1 MTEEKFTSGR
11 GGKREGAGRPFAEK
25 PKKMFSFRLSE
36 EEEKAV
42 KMLLKE
48 MRNND
53 LFKIETQIELMNGF
67 KPFVLNIQEKYN
79 DSIRFSI
86 NYDTI
91 LIYMS
96 NKNLK
101 DEITSIVNELIEWA
115 KNELDE
121 EYYLPLDITSP
132 GEMWSLP
139 SREDLSYSWLLY
151 RKLKEVDEL
160 E

>member
-1 MTEEKFTSGR
+1 MEKPLSGR

-42 KMLLKE
+42 KGLLKE
-48 MRNND
+48 MRNDD
-53 LFKIETQIELMNGF
+53 LFKIKKQLEFIEAF
-67 KPFVLNIQEKYN
+67 KPFVLSLRDKYN
-79 DSIRFSI
+79 GAIRFSI
-86 NYDTI
+86 YYDTI
-91 LIYMS
+91 LICMS
-96 NKNLK
+96 DKNLK
-101 DEITSIVNELIEWA
+101 SEITSIVDELIEWA
-115 KNELDE
+115 KTKLDE
-121 EYYLPLDITSP
+121 EYYLPLDINSP
-132 GEMWSLP
+132 GEVWSLP